1 MASQHQPSDLANFA
15 ERIRYALIGLPL
27 SEKRMFGGITFLHNG
42 NMLCCASKKGL
53 MVRVGKD
60 AEPMALAKPA
70 ASRCTGAGRPMA
82 GFIMVEPDGVS
93 DDEKLSTWLKM
104 ALVYVS
110 TLPAK
115 EGKPLIKPEN
125 QRMRKPNR

>member
-1 MASQHQPSDLANFA
+1 MASPHQQPDLAHFA
-15 ERIRYALIGLPL
+15 ERIRYTLIGLPL

-60 AEPMALAKPA
+60 AEPRALAKPT

-93 DDEKLSTWLKM
+93 GDEELSTWLEM
-104 ALVYVS
+104 ALAYVS

-115 EGKPLIKPEN
+115 KEKPLIKP
-125 QRMRKPNR
+125 RKPANGKT